1 MSSRCPVGNPITKRF
16 SRSLFSRLCFV
27 ASLTLVV
34 VPGTLRGQP
43 PLGKY
48 DLDAD
53 RFHFSRVEWDAPV
66 KSEDRN
72 RDEFEAY
79 NDTLIHAKQFT
90 ADELISAGNR
100 DVTFKDLVKPVGRD
114 FQFKLLTMEGRLKRM
129 RRLVPTKPL
138 LAAGFQNLYE
148 CWVFPKN
155 GADPLC
161 LLVSEL
167 PPGIEP
173 AMDYTPAKNVTFA
186 GYYFKLMQYE
196 SAAPNPNEP
205 TRNQIRRAPL
215 LMGRSFVV
223 VPEPEVDSGK
233 AWREGFLPGL
243 LAVGGAVV
251 AATLGL
257 TLWFRRGDRTL
268 RQALEN
274 RRSQNPFDDGPR
286 SSTE

>member
-1 MSSRCPVGNPITKRF
+1 MPAV
-16 SRSLFSRLCFV
+16 
-27 ASLTLVV
+27 
-34 VPGTLRGQP
+34 
-43 PLGKY
+43 GKY

-79 NDTLIHAKQFT
+79 NDTLTHAKQFT
-90 ADELISAGNR
+90 AEELIQAGNR

-114 FQFKLLTMEGRLKRM
+114 FQFKLLTMEGRLKRL
-129 RRLVPTKPL
+129 RRVEPTKPL

-148 CWVFPKN
+148 CWIFPKN

-167 PPGIEP
+167 PVGVEP

-186 GYYFKLMQYE
+186 CYYFKLMQYE
-196 SAAPNPNEP
+196 SAAPNPKDS

-215 LMGRSFVV
+215 LMGRSLAIE
-223 VPEPEVDSGK
+223 PEPVIDSGK
-233 AWREGFLPGL
+233 VWREGFLPGL
-243 LAVGGAVV
+243 LAIGGAIV
-251 AATLGL
+251 AAVLGL
-257 TLWFRRGDRTL
+257 TLWFRRGDRSI
-268 RQALEN
+268 RQSLEN
-274 RRSQNPFDDGPR
+274 RRRQNPFSDSAEGH
-286 SSTE
+286 

>member
-1 MSSRCPVGNPITKRF
+1 MSSRCQVLNLIPKSVSRCLFHRLCLVTSFILIAIPNT
-16 SRSLFSRLCFV
+16 SRS
-27 ASLTLVV
+27 
-34 VPGTLRGQP
+34 QP
-43 PLGKY
+43 PLGKCE
-48 DLDAD
+48 LDAD

-79 NDTLIHAKQFT
+79 NDTMIHARQFT

-114 FQFKLLTMEGRLKRM
+114 FQFKLVTMEGRLKRM
-129 RRLVPTKPL
+129 RRLEPTKPL
-138 LAAGFQNLYE
+138 LAAGFLNLYE
-148 CWVFPKN
+148 CWIFPKN

-161 LLVSEL
+161 LLIAEL
-167 PPGIEP
+167 PPSIEP
-173 AMDYTPAKNVTFA
+173 AMDYTPTKNVTFA
-186 GYYFKLMQYE
+186 GYYFKLIQYE
-196 SAAPNPNEP
+196 SAAPNPKEP

-223 VPEPEVDSGK
+223 VPDPVIDSGK

-243 LAVGGAVV
+243 LAIGGGIVTV
-251 AATLGL
+251 TLGL

-268 RQALEN
+268 RQALDN
-274 RRSQNPFDDGPR
+274 RRSQNPFDEG
-286 SSTE
+286 TE

>member
-1 MSSRCPVGNPITKRF
+1 MSSRCPVGNPIPKRS
-16 SRSLFSRLCFV
+16 SRSLFSGLCFV
-27 ASLTLVV
+27 ASLTLVLI
-34 VPGTLRGQP
+34 PSALRSQP

-138 LAAGFQNLYE
+138 LAVGFQNLYE
-148 CWVFPKN
+148 CHRRCRFVLRVDATQGENCGLANGFVF
-155 GADPLC
+155 
-161 LLVSEL
+161 
-167 PPGIEP
+167 
-173 AMDYTPAKNVTFA
+173 FA
-186 GYYFKLMQYE
+186 
-196 SAAPNPNEP
+196 
-205 TRNQIRRAPL
+205 NQ
-215 LMGRSFVV
+215 S
-223 VPEPEVDSGK
+223 
-233 AWREGFLPGL
+233 
-243 LAVGGAVV
+243 
-251 AATLGL
+251 
-257 TLWFRRGDRTL
+257 
-268 RQALEN
+268 
-274 RRSQNPFDDGPR
+274 
-286 SSTE
+286 